1 MGISSATKY
10 FRAPDAQCA
19 NYLDKSLFEWRP
31 RPGWPSSR
39 SYPETGKKGGVGHPD
54 VGDPVDSIAQ
64 PSKGGGQGGV
74 ASCWDAVDPVAKWQN
89 PVLSAPDSKVC
100 GPRYTAGTPRG

>member
-64 PSKGGGQGGV
+64 PSKGGAGGSGV
-74 ASCWDAVDPVAKWQN
+74 VLGRGRPCGEMAK
-89 PVLSAPDSKVC
+89 SGSF
-100 GPRYTAGTPRG
+100 GS